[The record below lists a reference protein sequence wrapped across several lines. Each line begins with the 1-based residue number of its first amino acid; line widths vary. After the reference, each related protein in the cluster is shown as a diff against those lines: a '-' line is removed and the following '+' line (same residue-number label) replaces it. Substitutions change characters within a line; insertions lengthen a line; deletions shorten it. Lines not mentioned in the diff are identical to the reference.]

1 MQKDKDNFFK
11 DIKTCL
17 TEKQILTNSD
27 DIKIYSSDRSKDF
40 IGNATLVLLPYST
53 KEVQSIIKLAKKYNI
68 SLLSSGGRTGLSAG
82 ATATKKEV
90 IVSLEKMNKIFKF
103 IPEEQSLFCQAGV
116 ITQHIQEEALKH
128 QLIYPINFAATGSSH
143 IGGNVATNAG
153 GIQVLRYGNTRDW
166 ITSLTVVTGNAEI
179 LHLKNALIKDA
190 TGYDLSQLFI
200 GSEGSLGIITEVTV
214 KLTAPAKK
222 NISLLLA
229 SSNVNNLLTVYFQYK
244 NKTHLIAFE
253 FFTKEALKYSLEHS
267 KKHCPISDQ
276 HPFYVTAEVEVQNE
290 KDEEVLMQI
299 LEESLAQ
306 ELVIDGTISQN
317 KDQSQLIWDL
327 RENISESIHYKNP
340 HKNDVSVRLSNLEPF
355 IKDLQKLISKLPNN
369 YELIYFGHIGDGN
382 LHINLLKPNEESA
395 ESFQSTYKQ
404 LDLKIFDLIKKYKG
418 SISAEH
424 GVGLVKKDYLKFSK
438 TLEEINIMK
447 QIKKIFDPNNIL
459 NPGKIFDL

>member
-1 MQKDKDNFFK
+1 MNNEKEQFLK
-11 DIKTCL
+11 DIQNCL
-17 TEKQILTNSD
+17 TQKQIVTNAE
-27 DIKIYSSDRSKDF
+27 DIKIYSTDQSKDF
-40 IGNATLVLLPYST
+40 VGNAALVLFPYST
-53 KEVQSIIKLAKKYNI
+53 VEVQSIIKLAKKYSV

-82 ATATKKEV
+82 ATAIKKEV
-90 IVSLEKMNKIFKF
+90 IISLEKMNKIFKF

-116 ITQHIQEEALKH
+116 ITQHIQEEALKYN
-128 QLIYPINFAATGSSH
+128 LIYPISFASTGSSH

-153 GIQVLRYGNTRDW
+153 GIQVLRYGNTREW

-214 KLTAPAKK
+214 KLSPPVKK
-222 NISLLLA
+222 SKSLLLA
-229 SSNVNNLLTVYFQYK
+229 SSSIKNLLTVYFQYK
-244 NKTHLIAFE
+244 NKMQLIAFE
-253 FFTKEALKYSLEHS
+253 FFTKESLKYSLKHS
-267 KKHCPISDQ
+267 TKGCPISDQ
-276 HPFYVTAEVEVQNE
+276 HPFYVTAKIEMQTEQ
-290 KDEEVLMQI
+290 DEELLMQI
-299 LEESLAQ
+299 LEENMQQDLI
-306 ELVIDGTISQN
+306 VDGTISQN

-355 IKDLQKLISKLPNN
+355 IEDLKQLIHDLPKH

-382 LHINLLKPNEESA
+382 LHINLLKPDKESV
-395 ESFQSTYKQ
+395 ENFQKTYKQ
-404 LDLKIFDLIKKYKG
+404 LDLKIFHLIKKYKG

-424 GVGLVKKDYLKFSK
+424 GVGLVKKDYLNFSK
-438 TLEEINIMK
+438 SFEEIEIMK
-447 QIKKIFDPNNIL
+447 QIKKIFDPRNIL